1 MTHRSHE
8 GRRNI
13 WLVRLLL
20 GAGVLITAYL
30 LVLAI
35 ADPPTVEHTGGD
47 IEYGA
52 ISATDGF
59 VRFDL
64 TNVGSESVE
73 IREISPTAT
82 GLLITGVQFPDG
94 TSLQPGDS
102 INVTILAEVTD
113 CDLVP
118 NGDSIKILAERQIIF
133 DRSSGVVTGPTVD
146 GLGWSGLLASEVCG

>member
-1 MTHRSHE
+1 MTDSSAE
-8 GRRNI
+8 DRRNI

-20 GAGVLITAYL
+20 GAGVLIAAFIL
-30 LVLAI
+30 IRAI

-47 IEYGA
+47 VEYGA
-52 ISATDGF
+52 INSSDGF

-64 TNVGSESVE
+64 SNVGSEPVE
-73 IREISPTAT
+73 IRELNPTAA

-118 NGDSIKILAERQIIF
+118 SGDSIKILAERQTIF
-133 DRSSGVVTGPTVD
+133 DRVSGLVTGPTVD
-146 GLGWSGLLASEVCG
+146 GLGWSELLASELCG